1 MAEGGMWWPP
11 HSNTACTSF
20 WMTMFSM
27 AAHIAIW
34 GLHASVT
41 MWPVNIVFF
50 VAFFH
55 GMVCQWSHASFCST
69 RKDIDKVKKL
79 KYSYKRV

>member
-1 MAEGGMWWPP
+1 M
-11 HSNTACTSF
+11 
-20 WMTMFSM
+20 
-27 AAHIAIW
+27 
-34 GLHASVT
+34 T